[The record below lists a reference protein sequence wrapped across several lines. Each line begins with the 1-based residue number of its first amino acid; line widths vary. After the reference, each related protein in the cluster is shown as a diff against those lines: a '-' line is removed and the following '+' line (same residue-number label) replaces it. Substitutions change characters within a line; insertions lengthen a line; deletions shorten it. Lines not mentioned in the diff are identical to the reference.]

1 MKKIFSI
8 AVLSVTLA
16 GVVTFTACSSDDN
29 APSKPVIEKKDLGK
43 GVATQFAFNFST
55 TPGTT
60 RTTPNIVQALPG
72 TNTFRGMESIYLIPM
87 DFAQA
92 KVANAYDPAI
102 TVNVAGTNTTIG
114 SFGPDKTFAN
124 SDVLGTA
131 AYSPVIYNL
140 GDLSTGDISTEQS
153 SKVYSLTLPVGTS
166 NFLFYG
172 KAPKGD
178 DNLANNA
185 LTGKI
190 ASTLATNLTKASE
203 ITFKLVTI
211 EDNPTSKGTLLGI
224 LNDIVGASYEYP
236 AGTTKHWYDVISAP
250 YSTDPNFTTMKAA
263 YDALTV
269 KTNEVRAGSAEAIR
283 ATVQSLYR
291 TVLSQSRVGQNEEVK
306 AMAKSVRDAIET
318 AFDVYFYN
326 KDEET
331 TTFKFDGT
339 DVVQVAAA
347 DVDKQTTA
355 GTYDYNYY
363 NAYLKYKNTDPKVY
377 NYPMELGLPAGSAR
391 LTFDAAGHAFSW
403 VTTTGLVDGTT
414 AGTDLANICFPAELT
429 YFCNS
434 GLRATEVSKEVKD
447 YPITVSTWDDPTNA
461 KWADWTL
468 NYVSAGTRAVA
479 MKDNINYGVAML
491 KTVVVNNNATLY
503 DNRKAILNDGITE
516 DQLITTGDKAFIMTG
531 VLVGGQPNQVG
542 WDFLPTATVARDKV
556 VYDRMLSKN
565 TKDGTY
571 DFVTYPDEVYV
582 KKTDNYAFVS
592 ATPTQPNYTL
602 LFDNWT
608 DETNQKDNVAVAIEL
623 INNTGKDFYGRDNI
637 IPAGG
642 TFYLAGQLKTGSTGN
657 QTATTVDWLYNET
670 NNEYTMRFPA
680 WGKDRIFIQDHT
692 TNATFSFSAD
702 ALKKAYSTVP
712 DLRSIQMLFGLS
724 VDLNWK
730 TGMEFSVTEQ
740 F

>member
-1 MKKIFSI
+1 M
-8 AVLSVTLA
+8 LSVTLA

-55 TPGTT
+55 TPGTNT
-60 RTTPNIVQALPG
+60 RTTPNIAQVTPA
-72 TNTFRGMESIYLIPM
+72 TNAFRGMESIYLIPM

-92 KVANAYDPAI
+92 KVAGAYDPAI

-131 AYSPVIYNL
+131 AYAPVIYNL
-140 GDLSTGDISTEQS
+140 GDLATGEITKDQS
-153 SKVYSLTLPVGTS
+153 SKIYSLTLPVGTS

-190 ASTLATNLTKASE
+190 SSTLSTNLAKASE

-211 EDNPTSKGTLLGI
+211 EDDATSKGTLLGI

-250 YSTDPNFTTMKAA
+250 YSTDHNFTTMKAA

-291 TVLSQSRVGQNEEVK
+291 TVLSQSRVGQTDEVK
-306 AMAKSVRDAIET
+306 AMAMGVRTAIEA
-318 AFDVYFYN
+318 AFDVYFKAGDDETADFTFTGSAVTDIDA
-326 KDEET
+326 KDT
-331 TTFKFDGT
+331 DGKY
-339 DVVQVAAA
+339 VN
-347 DVDKQTTA
+347 
-355 GTYDYNYY
+355 NYY
-363 NAYLKYKNTDPKVY
+363 QAYLKYKNGTAAVY
-377 NYPMELGLPAGSAR
+377 NYPIEQGLPAGSAR
-391 LTFDAAGHAFSW
+391 LTFNASGHAFSW
-403 VTTTGLVDGTT
+403 VTTTGLVDGTA

-434 GLRATEVSKEVKD
+434 ALRATEVSKEVKD
-447 YPITVSTWDDPTNA
+447 YPITVSTWDNPANA
-461 KWADWTL
+461 KWADWSL
-468 NYVSAGTRAVA
+468 PYVSAGTRAVA

-491 KTVVVNNNATLY
+491 KTVVKNEKTKLA
-503 DNRKAILNDGITE
+503 DNRKAILNDGITA
-516 DQLITTGDKAFIMTG
+516 DQEIPLNDNSFIVTG

-542 WDFLPTATVARDKV
+542 WDFLPTAPDARDKV
-556 VYDRMLSKN
+556 VYDRILSSN
-565 TKDGTY
+565 STDGVY
-571 DFVTYPDEVYV
+571 DAVTYPAEVYV
-582 KKTDNYAFVS
+582 KNAAKSYSFVKS
-592 ATPTQPNYTL
+592 AGTQPNYTL

-608 DETNQKDNVAVAIEL
+608 DEATQKDNVAVAIEL

-642 TFYLAGQLKTGSTGN
+642 TFYLAGQLKTGTGGN
-657 QTATTVDWLYNET
+657 QTATAVEWGKYNESG
-670 NNEYTMRFPA
+670 NEDYKVRFPA
-680 WGKDRIFIQDHT
+680 WNVNRIFIQDHT
-692 TNATFSFSAD
+692 TSATFSFSDD

-724 VDLNWK
+724 VDLEWL
-730 TGMEFSVTEQ
+730 TGMEFEGEL
-740 F
+740 